1 MSSLR
6 RYRFS
11 IQGFE
16 HPRFQHSWW
25 KSYVNFWVHCHAA
38 TLFPWKEHHGMGTS
52 YSQCKQAR
60 QNGCS
65 WCPKR
70 SEKIRPQKT
79 ESKYYFTN
87 GAPAYPS
94 TAYTTVLIWLN
105 LSPPKGVQQ
114 TWPNTAVFPYP
125 AIGDTVQI
133 FHCRSVRQI
142 TYGTSVNS
150 KNKTCLC

>member
-52 YSQCKQAR
+52 YTVNASKQNKMGAADAQR
-60 QNGCS
+60 DQRKSGL
-65 WCPKR
+65 
-70 SEKIRPQKT
+70 KT